1 MVQDLCVQAYAS
13 EKKIVNWIF
22 ENGELDFLPKAIVEE
37 FIKDRFNRS
46 LISLEIEPVFETDD
60 ALLEQTEWFDE
71 EIIGTKHI
79 DFFVKR
85 SVNYNKKSKSVTADD
100 LF

>member
-1 MVQDLCVQAYAS
+1 VQAYES
-13 EKKIVNWIF
+13 EKKIVDWIF
-22 ENGELDFLPKAIVEE
+22 ENGELDFLPKATVEE

-46 LISLEIEPVFETDD
+46 LVSLDIEPVFETDD
-60 ALLEQTEWFDE
+60 FMLQQTEWFDE

-85 SVNYNKKSKSVTADD
+85 SVNYNKKSKSITADD